1 MAGRLLES
9 GIMPLRRQILTALA
23 VCFVA
28 AVVLLVLDQRLPFPS
43 PTERIL
49 YDPSGWG
56 VLFRRQPAPPLRM
69 GRTTDPAQSI
79 GGAAAVL
86 PPLTIMLY
94 RAKPGDTLSGIA
106 TRLGMEVDTIS
117 TFNRIEGRGVH
128 NLTVGELVKI
138 PSQDGIYLDLT
149 GDFDEMCRKNKV
161 VAEDVLAAN
170 ALDREDL
177 RQGMTL
183 FFPGVQ
189 HTGFALALSRGEA
202 VYLPLRGYESSPFGR
217 RSDPFTGQ
225 QSRHHGVD
233 IAAAWGK
240 AITSGTDGRVRAAG
254 WDGTLGNYVEVRGQM
269 GFSYIYGHMSR
280 IAVKV
285 GDIVSTGRVLG
296 YVGDTGYA
304 TGPHLHFEVRKNG
317 VPQNPKYYMS
327 GIR

>member
-1 MAGRLLES
+1 
-9 GIMPLRRQILTALA
+9 
-23 VCFVA
+23 
-28 AVVLLVLDQRLPFPS
+28 
-43 PTERIL
+43 
-49 YDPSGWG
+49 
-56 VLFRRQPAPPLRM
+56 
-69 GRTTDPAQSI
+69 
-79 GGAAAVL
+79 
-86 PPLTIMLY
+86 
-94 RAKPGDTLSGIA
+94 
-106 TRLGMEVDTIS
+106 
-117 TFNRIEGRGVH
+117 
-128 NLTVGELVKI
+128 VKI

-254 WDGTLGNYVEVRGQM
+254 WDSTLGNYVEVRGQM

-296 YVGDTGYA
+296 SVGDTGYA